1 MSRDTLRSFSR
12 EPLTVHHGSMATP
25 RMRTTT
31 AALIA
36 MFSVSGV
43 LHLLRPEPFIAIVP
57 QMLPRKRDLVY
68 ASGVAELAGA
78 TLMAAPRTRR
88 RGGTLS
94 AVLLVAVFP
103 ANVSMALAGRR
114 RPLRYRVL
122 AWGRLPLQVPLVLW
136 AWRSGR
142 E

>member
-1 MSRDTLRSFSR
+1 
-12 EPLTVHHGSMATP
+12 MATP

-57 QMLPRKRDLVY
+57 RMLPRKRELVY
-68 ASGVAELAGA
+68 VSGVAELAGA
-78 TLMAAPRTRR
+78 ALMAAPRTRR
-88 RGGTLS
+88 PGGRLS
-94 AVLLVAVFP
+94 AVLLLAVFP
-103 ANVSMALAGRR
+103 ANVSMAIAGAGRS
-114 RPLRYRVL
+114 PLCRVL
-122 AWGRLPLQVPLVLW
+122 AWARLPLQVPLVLW